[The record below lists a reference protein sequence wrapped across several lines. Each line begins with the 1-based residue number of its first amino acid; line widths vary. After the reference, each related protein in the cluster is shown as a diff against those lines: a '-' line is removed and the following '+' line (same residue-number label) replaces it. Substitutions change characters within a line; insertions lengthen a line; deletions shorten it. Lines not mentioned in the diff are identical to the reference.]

1 MVFTVFPLESLSPLK
16 EDVMLSAGR
25 WCKFTYIHIHGDSI
39 TRHIVSIISRGVL
52 KVFVFNFCLNFED
65 VRTTKKSVRSV
76 RSV

>member
-1 MVFTVFPLESLSPLK
+1 
-16 EDVMLSAGR
+16 MLSAGR

-52 KVFVFNFCLNFED
+52 MVFVFNFCLNFED